1 MKKKCIAHP
10 ELYDFIERKYHKQR
24 IHNMILDFVVAG
36 LVIIMVAAL
45 LWLVSL
51 DHFEVIIIS

>member
-10 ELYDFIERKYHKQR
+10 ELYDFIERKYHRQR

-36 LVIIMVAAL
+36 LVIIMVGAV
-45 LWLVSL
+45 LWLAMVK
-51 DHFEVIIIS
+51 